1 MIPALLTDFTVD
13 KSKVAWIKLKFSYL
27 IGQPTAHKCVVI
39 ERSGTIQVILLNL
52 LGLHLERRAAPITA
66 NSATEIVKCALGYC
80 LQL

>member
-27 IGQPTAHKCVVI
+27 IGQPTAHKYAVI
-39 ERSGTIQVILLNL
+39 SRSGTIQVILLIL
-52 LGLHLERRAAPITA
+52 RSLHIERRAAPITA
-66 NSATEIVKCALGYC
+66 NSATEIVKCAFGYC